1 MDVTGFIGSAAT
13 CASVMSFFP
22 QALKVVKTRDTS
34 GISTKMYVITV
45 AGFTM
50 WTAYGILLPAYPVIV
65 ANGLCVL
72 LSGFI
77 LGMKLFP
84 GGSKENTAE

>member
-1 MDVTGFIGSAAT
+1 MDVTSFVGIAAT

-22 QALKVVKTRDTS
+22 QALKVVKTRNTS
-34 GISTKMYVITV
+34 GISTKMYAITV

-50 WTAYGILLPAYPVIV
+50 WTVYGILLPSYPLIV
-65 ANGLCVL
+65 ANALCLL

-77 LGMKLFP
+77 LVMKLV
-84 GGSKENTAE
+84 GESDI